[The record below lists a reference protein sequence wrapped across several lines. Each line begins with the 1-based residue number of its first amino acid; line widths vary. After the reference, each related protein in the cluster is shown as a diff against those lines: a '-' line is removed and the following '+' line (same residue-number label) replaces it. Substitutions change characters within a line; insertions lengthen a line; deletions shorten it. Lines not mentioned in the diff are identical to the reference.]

1 MRWAGHVAQI
11 RETRNTYKIFVVQ
24 NLKGRHHL
32 GILGINVN
40 ANVKTDNN

>member
-24 NLKGRHHL
+24 NLKG
-32 GILGINVN
+32 ILGINVN